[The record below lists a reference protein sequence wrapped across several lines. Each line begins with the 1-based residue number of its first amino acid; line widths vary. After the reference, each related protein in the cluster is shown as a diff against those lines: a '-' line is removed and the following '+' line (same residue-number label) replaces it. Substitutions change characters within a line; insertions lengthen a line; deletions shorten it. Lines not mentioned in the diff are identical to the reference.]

1 MSEACMNALAMSV
14 RAHCPVSP
22 GQPDVAVLAAATFA
36 ARVFARSWP
45 RGLI

>member
-1 MSEACMNALAMSV
+1 MSDVRMNAPAKPL
-14 RAHCPVSP
+14 RAHCPVPP